1 MTFKSIRTTIQISKH
16 GPWGLYELALAL
28 TLGSSPT
35 LVPFIHL
42 DPAILTF
49 HFVAQTRYTILS
61 LFVSQS
67 LCIFLVLP
75 EMLLIQRWASLN
87 SSFYLCIIYTGL
99 LNTPFENSSL
109 FIFNV
114 QLFVWLFLQEF
125 ISTQHCI
132 LQFLFIWI
140 LSVSFTRSFTKSR
153 ILSLLVIVIFR
164 VRKQCLEYTTAIK
177 NKLEMNN
184 LSTWMNEL

>member
-1 MTFKSIRTTIQISKH
+1 MKLWNCFLLKLPVTFKSIQTTIQISKH

-114 QLFVWLFLQEF
+114 QLFVWLYFSPRIYLHPTLYFTVFVYLNIVCF
-125 ISTQHCI
+125 IH
-132 LQFLFIWI
+132 
-140 LSVSFTRSFTKSR
+140 
-153 ILSLLVIVIFR
+153 
-164 VRKQCLEYTTAIK
+164 
-177 NKLEMNN
+177 
-184 LSTWMNEL
+184 